1 MQTFKYRALAADGG
15 VVSGVLEAYDEF
27 EAVEELRRT
36 YAVVEDLIPVKQ
48 KKKFNIDINEPL
60 WVEDKTLSLVASQ
73 FSIMIKA
80 GLPMSRVVE
89 LIANQSSDKLM
100 RRILTACAAD
110 VAAGYSLS
118 RSLEKN
124 GKKIPA
130 VFIESVRAGE
140 ESGTLEQSFD
150 TLKAYYERAHKIR
163 QKVKSALTYPIIV
176 VILAFIVVGI
186 VMVVLVPTMIQ
197 MFENMNTE
205 LPWPTRALIAISHFF
220 SNYWALLIAIIAAAA
235 IGLFA
240 YSRTEKGKIN
250 LSKLRFKIPI
260 IGRIATMNT
269 AAQVAN
275 TISTLLGAG
284 LPITR
289 VIDIVS
295 RVLDQRSVGVDM
307 EKCVPKLETGNALG
321 DVLRDVSNLPDML
334 VEMAR
339 IGEESGS
346 LENTLHTIGEFYS
359 DEAERASD
367 RALRLIEPMIT
378 VILGI
383 FVGFIVIAIYV
394 PMFSMYQGAAM

>member
-1 MQTFKYRALAADGG
+1 MQTFKYRAQASDGST
-15 VVSGVLEAYDEF
+15 VSGVLEAYDEF
-27 EAVEELRRT
+27 EAVNELRRS
-36 YAVVEDLIPVKQ
+36 YPIVEDLQPVKQ
-48 KKKFNIDINEPL
+48 RRKFNVDLNEPL
-60 WVEDKTLSLVASQ
+60 WVEDKSLALVASQ
-73 FSIMIKA
+73 FSIMLKA

-89 LIANQSSDKLM
+89 LIAGQTSDKLM

-110 VAAGYSLS
+110 VSAGYSLA

-150 TLKAYYERAHKIR
+150 SLKVYYDRAHKVR

-176 VILAFIVVGI
+176 IVLAFVVVGI

-197 MFENMNTE
+197 IFENMGSE
-205 LPWPTRALIAISHFF
+205 LPLATRLLIAISHFF
-220 SNYWALLIAIIAAAA
+220 SRYWALLLVIIAAIA
-235 IGLFA
+235 IGIFA
-240 YSRTEKGKIN
+240 YSKTDSGKIN

-260 IGRIATMNT
+260 IGRITQMNT

-289 VIDIVS
+289 VIDVVS
-295 RVLDQRSVGVDM
+295 RVLDQRSVGVQM
-307 EKCVPKLETGNALG
+307 EKCVGKLETGKALG
-321 DVLRDVSNLPDML
+321 DVLPEVENLPDML

-339 IGEESGS
+339 VGEESGS
-346 LENTLHTIGEFYS
+346 LEDTLHTIGEFYTE
-359 DEAERASD
+359 EAERASD
-367 RALRLIEPMIT
+367 RALRMIEPMIT
-378 VILGI
+378 VILGV
-383 FVGFIVIAIYV
+383 FVAFIVIAIYV
-394 PMFSMYQGAAM
+394 PMFSMYQGVAM